1 MILKRVGLHLFPLFS
16 IFSLV
21 FVPSVSYAEGW
32 EIEPSVEARMGWS
45 DNIELDDDDE
55 ESGFVGQINP
65 GILISKE
72 RGRLQAL
79 LDYQMRNFYYFGESE
94 FNTDHDLES
103 IARYGIIP
111 ETFFINAFASAT
123 QVIIDND
130 QQISVDNFNDT
141 GNTTDQYSFGIG
153 PQWIQ
158 NLGSYAQANLAYLY
172 SQQIFDDETDEDGVD
187 GDIDDNDRQNFV
199 ASLSNINQ
207 RSDRLDW
214 IASYQNDRVDFE
226 DGETFDFITYQLD
239 LGYELTSRME
249 LVGSYGY
256 EDNDLGANAAFN
268 DDSGDF
274 WTIGLLAGFGEYTS
288 LEVRRAER
296 FFGDFWLGSLTVG
309 GPKLAVT
316 GTYEER
322 ADLSGIDDVDFNFDA
337 AGDPL
342 DLLDNEVE
350 TSSDDRDSVSVTKSW
365 DFAISYVVSKSTFV
379 AEYSN
384 DDQEFLDTTNTEKLE
399 RYAIGWL
406 WQITGISSLFTR
418 LEYQEDTS
426 LDTGL
431 ETQSEVYDFDVEYV
445 KSLSPKTDFDVTYSY
460 TDGKNDDAANGSF
473 SSNTISV
480 GVVHRF

>member
-1 MILKRVGLHLFPLFS
+1 MILKRVGLHLLPLFS

-21 FVPSVSYAEGW
+21 VIPSVSNAEGW

-45 DNIELDDDDE
+45 DNIELDDDGE

-79 LDYQMRNFYYFGESE
+79 LDYQMRNFYYFGESD

-123 QVIIDND
+123 QVIVDND

-187 GDIDDNDRQNFV
+187 GDIDNNDRQNFI

-239 LGYELTSRME
+239 LGYELTSRLE
-249 LVGSYGY
+249 LLGSYGY
-256 EDNDLGANAAFN
+256 EDNDLGPNAAFN

-274 WTIGLLAGFGEYTS
+274 WTVGLLAGFGEYTS
-288 LEVRRAER
+288 LEVRRAE
-296 FFGDFWLGSLTVG
+296 
-309 GPKLAVT
+309 
-316 GTYEER
+316 
-322 ADLSGIDDVDFNFDA
+322 
-337 AGDPL
+337 
-342 DLLDNEVE
+342 
-350 TSSDDRDSVSVTKSW
+350 
-365 DFAISYVVSKSTFV
+365 
-379 AEYSN
+379 
-384 DDQEFLDTTNTEKLE
+384 
-399 RYAIGWL
+399 
-406 WQITGISSLFTR
+406 
-418 LEYQEDTS
+418 
-426 LDTGL
+426 
-431 ETQSEVYDFDVEYV
+431 
-445 KSLSPKTDFDVTYSY
+445 
-460 TDGKNDDAANGSF
+460 
-473 SSNTISV
+473 
-480 GVVHRF
+480 